1 MKSIAACFLFLLT
14 GFSSLAQTIDSA
26 KQKYLTELRDAGR
39 SFSSWFYPNRDK
51 LYRLPEKDFV
61 YKIDSARSLF
71 DLVLAKY
78 TLENAEKDSGF
89 ITVQQNEIHYF
100 FDKFILDY
108 PYFNELQTG
117 KKVKLSAAVQK
128 RLDKNRSDFN
138 KPDLLTNTDF
148 IEYVNGFL
156 HERSN
161 IELKKSRYKK
171 MDNQRL
177 NSVLNVI
184 PAYFTNPVCRD
195 FWKYRYINEHLE
207 DWGVKNTEKIISSF
221 NASCKDSSYT
231 NKINAAYG
239 AAMKD
244 RKDHV
249 IRSYKSAGGF
259 PLDIHLFL
267 PDSLKEGKRRPVM
280 VYFSGG
286 SWTKGNPEWAFRS
299 CENYARKGWVGVSVE
314 YRLADR
320 QGTTPFEAVLDAR
333 SAIRWLRQ
341 HADEYHIDTSR
352 IVGAGNSAGAHLV
365 LATVLADKWN
375 EKTDDLKY
383 SPSVNLLLV
392 SSGVY
397 DFVGDGNTS
406 WGAKHLKDK
415 NTIKEISPV
424 HLVRK
429 GLPPMLIL
437 HGTNDQSVPY
447 ETARMFNDAMTKLG
461 NDIEFHT
468 LEGGPH
474 AIWFDRRFSG
484 QVASLRADFL
494 KKHGYE

>member
-1 MKSIAACFLFLLT
+1 MRLTITLFCLLAF
-14 GFSSLAQTIDSA
+14 FSCIAQTPDSA
-26 KQKYLTELRDAGR
+26 RQKYLTELRAVGK
-39 SFSSWFYPNRDK
+39 SFAAWFYPERDK
-51 LYRLPEKDFV
+51 LYALPEKYFIS
-61 YKIDSARSLF
+61 KIDSARSLF
-71 DLVLAKY
+71 DIVLAKY
-78 TLENAEKDSGF
+78 TLESAENDSGF

-108 PYFNELQTG
+108 PYFNELRTG

-156 HERSN
+156 HEKSN
-161 IELKKSRYKK
+161 IELKKAKYKK

-177 NSVLNVI
+177 NSVLNII
-184 PAYFTNPVCRD
+184 PACFTNSACRE
-195 FWKYRYINEHLE
+195 FWQYRYINEHIE
-207 DWGVKNTEKIISSF
+207 DWGVKNMDRIVSSF
-221 NASCKDSSYT
+221 NARSKDTSYT
-231 NKINAAYG
+231 NKINTAYTT
-239 AAMKD
+239 AMKD
-244 RKDHV
+244 RAGHLIKT
-249 IRSYKSAGGF
+249 YKSPGGF
-259 PLDIHLFL
+259 ALDLHLFL
-267 PDSLKEGKRRPVM
+267 PDSLKEGKKRPVM

-286 SWTKGNPEWAFRS
+286 SWTKGNPEWAFYN
-299 CENYARKGWVGVSVE
+299 CENYAKKGWIGVSVE

-320 QGTTPFEAVLDAR
+320 HGTTPFESVMDAR

-341 HADEYHIDTSR
+341 HADEYHIDTNR

-365 LATVLADKWN
+365 LTTVLADKLN
-375 EKTDDLKY
+375 EKTDDLRY
-383 SPSVNLLLV
+383 NPSVNLLLI

-397 DFVGDGNTS
+397 DFMTDANTS
-406 WGAKHLKDK
+406 WVAKHLKDK
-415 NTIKEISPV
+415 SMVREISPV

-447 ETARMFNDAMTKLG
+447 NTAELFNEEMKKLG
-461 NDIEFHT
+461 NDIEFHK

-474 AIWFDRRFSG
+474 AIWFDRRFSRT
-484 QVASLRADFL
+484 VSALRNEYL